1 MTGAGARLTEPD
13 ERQPLLPRPH
23 RAASPCT
30 RCLLALS
37 GQHILL
43 LLFVCFLIN
52 LAYDGQMHLWAQS
65 VIVSF
70 NADVGCVGGILV
82 SVLFGGMA
90 LVTISF
96 DGPEAVSCMGMLGYL
111 LWLFFSAMLCWNS
124 MLRICL
130 LHKLPIYC
138 AFPGYCPQ
146 DQESGA
152 PDLSGILRMT
162 VLAWTWVPTGVFTAV
177 GGALWQPWY
186 FIFYVLPHSLLNH
199 TTPWSSRLWSRWR
212 ELLVGSVFWFCF
224 ILVGALMWSRSFAHA
239 GAHDRRFL
247 RVAGLGIS
255 IVCALLAF
263 WFTAAPVMSFWS
275 FLSHPW
281 IVIGEAIEDDK
292 WPPLLAYEEWLAV
305 CLMIWGLGRMLFIV
319 ASARFEQW
327 SARARMEEVL
337 REALAHPFR
346 AELEQGFAG
355 MAPTAASASMH
366 EPEPEDPEANRGKI
380 GEMHEALIKAR
391 KQNLLEQFSS
401 SAILPSSMRLHVRRD
416 KLLEDSLAALLE
428 KPVSELLAPRVNVL
442 FEGEP
447 GFDVGGLTRDWFDSV
462 GRALADGTNDAK
474 GSSLLA
480 VAPDQT
486 LIPRPS
492 QCNGVDAGEMTQP
505 ELQARFRYFM
515 SLGRFMALAVFHEH
529 PLPLSFS
536 FVLCKY
542 LLRVP
547 VGMEDVKQM
556 DPAFY
561 SGRVEKVLRPGGPEQ
576 MAVAL
581 GEPLTFVSSAT
592 DVRPDRKALRPEG
605 ETQVVTEDNKIEYV
619 HLLCEDYLCGGI
631 RREIQCLLHGFW
643 DVLPLEVLHQCA
655 LGPRELSL
663 MLSGFAS
670 LDPDEWR
677 EHSTGGA
684 SKVHNWFWDVV
695 RELDAEQRCL
705 LLHFTTGSSR
715 LPPGGFTQ
723 LKPTFTVLVCDS
735 GSSQHL
741 PHAHTCAN
749 QITLPRYENCEQLR
763 SKLLLALSTRD
774 FGLV

>member
-1 MTGAGARLTEPD
+1 M
-13 ERQPLLPRPH
+13 
-23 RAASPCT
+23 AAMVLHFLRFASRFT
-30 RCLLALS
+30 KHFTALELLALVAVA
-37 GQHILL
+37 G
-43 LLFVCFLIN
+43 
-52 LAYDGQMHLWAQS
+52 
-65 VIVSF
+65 
-70 NADVGCVGGILV
+70 ADCWLRVLV
-82 SVLFGGMA
+82 
-90 LVTISF
+90 
-96 DGPEAVSCMGMLGYL
+96 
-111 LWLFFSAMLCWNS
+111 
-124 MLRICL
+124 L
-130 LHKLPIYC
+130 LH
-138 AFPGYCPQ
+138 
-146 DQESGA
+146 SGRRC
-152 PDLSGILRMT
+152 D
-162 VLAWTWVPTGVFTAV
+162 VVPF
-177 GGALWQPWY
+177 
-186 FIFYVLPHSLLNH
+186 
-199 TTPWSSRLWSRWR
+199 
-212 ELLVGSVFWFCF
+212 FCD
-224 ILVGALMWSRSFAHA
+224 A
-239 GAHDRRFL
+239 GTSDRRFL

-255 IVCALLAF
+255 IACALTAF
-263 WFTAAPVMSFWS
+263 WLTADPVMSFWS
-275 FLSHPW
+275 FLAHPW
-281 IVIGEAIEDDK
+281 IAIFEAVKAGTI
-292 WPPLLAYEEWLAV
+292 PSLGCEEWIAI
-305 CLMIWGLGRMLFIV
+305 CLMVWDVGRMLFIM

-346 AELEQGFAG
+346 AELEQGFAKT
-355 MAPTAASASMH
+355 APSAAPSSV
-366 EPEPEDPEANRGKI
+366 PGPGDPEASKGKI
-380 GEMHEALIKAR
+380 GEMHQALIKAR
-391 KQNLLEQFSS
+391 KQNLLDQFSS
-401 SAILPSSMRLHVRRD
+401 SSILPSSMRLRVRRD
-416 KLLEDSLAALLE
+416 HLLEDSLAALLE

-462 GRALADGTNDAK
+462 GRALADGANDAK
-474 GSSLLA
+474 GSSLLV

-492 QCNGVDAGEMTQP
+492 QCKDIDAMEMATP
-505 ELQARFRYFM
+505 ELQGRFRYFM
-515 SLGRFMALAVFHEH
+515 SLGRFMALAVFHEN
-529 PLPLSFS
+529 PLPLSFA

-547 VGMEDVKQM
+547 VGMEDVKQL

-561 SGRVEKVLRPGGPEQ
+561 SGRVEQVLRSGGPEQ
-576 MAVAL
+576 IAVAL

-592 DVRPDRKALRPEG
+592 DVRPDRKALRPGG
-605 ETQVVTEDNKIEYV
+605 ETQVVTEDNKTEYLQ
-619 HLLCEDYLCGGI
+619 LLCEDYLCGGI
-631 RREIQCLLHGFW
+631 RLEIQCLLHGFW
-643 DVLPLEVLHQCA
+643 DVLPLEVMHKCA

-677 EHSTGGA
+677 EHSTGG
-684 SKVHNWFWDVV
+684 SSRVHNWFWDVV
-695 RELDAEQRCL
+695 REFDAEQRCL